1 MQGNTA
7 QHDLPSWIA
16 RLSGGRAGRLP
27 AAVIPQR
34 FTRGQ
39 TIFRQGQP
47 ADAIW
52 IVQEGWIHLLRA
64 ADATDSARAVVI
76 FTITPAEVFCG
87 LSAVTPGS
95 VYHVSAVVGTSCRT
109 LRVPAPLFRDA
120 LAHEPAFAPHVVRLC
135 VQRIQHIAQQYGAMA
150 EPVPHRVARA
160 ILRLADQ
167 FGPSIPMTHRELAQM
182 AWTTTESAIR
192 VVRRFKAAGYLS
204 GERGRLALGRRAS
217 LERFLDG
224 AGRRGRSVE
233 DVTVAERMP
242 QGRAGR

>member
-1 MQGNTA
+1 M
-7 QHDLPSWIA
+7 A

-27 AAVIPQR
+27 PGVIPQR

-39 TIFRQGQP
+39 TIFRQGQS

-64 ADATDSARAVVI
+64 ADGVNRARAVVI

-87 LSAVTPGS
+87 LSAVTPGGA
-95 VYHVSAVVGTSCRT
+95 YHVSAVAGTSCRT

-135 VQRIQHIAQQYGAMA
+135 VKRLQHIAQQYGAMA
-150 EPVPHRVARA
+150 EPVPHRITRA

-167 FGPSIPMTHRELAQM
+167 FGPSIPVTHRELAQM

-192 VVRRFKAAGYLS
+192 VVRHFKETGYLT
-204 GERGRLALGRRAS
+204 GERGRLSLGRRAM

-224 AGRRGRSVE
+224 AGRRGRMIAVI
-233 DVTVAERMP
+233 D
-242 QGRAGR
+242 